1 MNKLLLILHLLGLAL
16 GLAVP
21 FANLILARVIA
32 AAAPAERPP
41 LGRAAFA
48 MGRLGDIGLPLLWV
62 TGLTMVFTK
71 HGGFA
76 PLPGTFHAKLAA
88 VLLLTLSVGVIH
100 MHRRKAMQGD
110 AAAIARIQL
119 LGRFNLLCALTA
131 VVLAV
136 ITFEP

>member
-32 AAAPAERPP
+32 ASPPAERPI

-48 MGRLGDIGLPLLWV
+48 MGRLGDIGLPLLWA
-62 TGLTMVFTK
+62 TGLTLVFTK
-71 HGGFA
+71 HGGFSA
-76 PLPGTFHAKLAA
+76 LPGTFHAKLGA

-100 MHRRKAMQGD
+100 MSKRKAMHGD
-110 AAAIARIQL
+110 AGALARIQM
-119 LGRFNLLCALTA
+119 LGKFNLLCALAA
-131 VVLAV
+131 VTLAV
-136 ITFEP
+136 ITFEV